1 MPYGA
6 KTSSPAT
13 ARSFHVDHIRTFPDR
28 VRDAAGSARGEDD
41 VEVGRH
47 GHGFQ
52 HPIAVLGLDQGQVA
66 QEIVEMLPAEVAGAG
81 EGEVHVLT
89 RKVAGQTGGKKDSSF
104 VARLGNL
111 APPAISKP
119 RASPP

>member
-47 GHGFQ
+47 GHGFH
-52 HPIAVLGLDQGQVA
+52 HPIAVLGLDPGQVA
-66 QEIVEMLPAEVAGAG
+66 QEIVEMLPAEVAGTG
-81 EGEVHVLT
+81 EGEVHVT
-89 RKVAGQTGGKKDSSF
+89 AGKAYGQSCVPLDGSL
-104 VARLGNL
+104 VRPLGN
-111 APPAISKP
+111 
-119 RASPP
+119 R